1 MAKVQKNGLL
11 EEKELLFYTKSR
23 ICYTND
29 TSTKFLNFG
38 KVYISKIL
46 SNVKVKVPLGELYT
60 ADSIFSANI
69 WVGIGR

>member
-46 SNVKVKVPLGELYT
+46 SKTKVENPLGELCT
-60 ADSIFSANI
+60 ADSIFSTRTV
-69 WVGIGR
+69 VGIGR